1 MVIHLFVDKKLQQKI
16 IIHFIPTM
24 IDKTLNTIQKVHD
37 DRIEELYKNWTYY
50 GLIIN
55 SMCLWGKETITL
67 CVWFTDTKGDI
78 KEKKLNNK
86 NVYTWLRVI
95 NYVQLVMWWNQK
107 SMNFD
112 KFSSITTDGTH
123 EMLYLI
129 GIVKIT
135 FNIIILYFRRHIVIY
150 IRLIELSNIHGVHFK

>member
-1 MVIHLFVDKKLQQKI
+1 M
-16 IIHFIPTM
+16 
-24 IDKTLNTIQKVHD
+24 
-37 DRIEELYKNWTYY
+37 
-50 GLIIN
+50 
-55 SMCLWGKETITL
+55 SLWGKETITL
-67 CVWFTDTKGDI
+67 CTWFTDTKGDI

-107 SMNFD
+107 SMNFY